1 MNYLGHLV
9 LSGNDSEILFGNF
22 IADAIKGNSY
32 LEWPENIQKGILLH
46 RFIDNFTDNN
56 NHYLL
61 GKRRFYE
68 KFPKMGGIVNDI
80 LYDHLLWNYDHK
92 NKTLQLTK
100 EIIRYYKILDNFSEN
115 MPEKIK
121 QLYKYMRRDDWLNN
135 YQYEEEMRKILK
147 RMGKRINYSKNLE
160 LSFDIYKNSSLDY
173 EKEFELFY
181 KEIKEKTSSFLC
193 KL

>member
-1 MNYLGHLV
+1 M

-80 LYDHLLWNYDHK
+80 LYDHLLWKYEHQHQ
-92 NKTLQLTK
+92 TLQLNK
-100 EIIRYYKILDNFSEN
+100 QIIRFYKILDDFSDK

-121 QLYKYMRRDDWLNN
+121 HLYKYMRRDDWLNN
-135 YQYEEEMRKILK
+135 YQYEEGMRKILM

-160 LSFDIYKNSSLDY
+160 LSFEIYKKSSSDY

-181 KEIKEKTSSFLC
+181 NEIKEKTSSFLC

>member
-32 LEWPENIQKGILLH
+32 IKWPGNIQKGILLH

-56 NHYLL
+56 NYYLL

-68 KFPKMGGIVNDI
+68 KFPYMGGIVNDI
-80 LYDHLLWNYDHK
+80 LYDHLLWKYEHN
-92 NKTLQLTK
+92 NQTLQLNK
-100 EIIRYYKILDNFSEN
+100 QIIRFYKILDDFLDK

-121 QLYKYMRRDDWLNN
+121 HLYKYMRRDDWLNN
-135 YQYEEEMRKILK
+135 YQYEEGMRKILM

-181 KEIKEKTSSFLC
+181 NEIKEKISSFLC

>member
-32 LEWPENIQKGILLH
+32 IKWPGNIQKGILLH

-80 LYDHLLWNYDHK
+80 LYDHLLWKYEHQRQ
-92 NKTLQLTK
+92 TLQLDK
-100 EIIRYYKILDNFSEN
+100 QIIRFYKILDNFSDK

-121 QLYKYMRRDDWLNN
+121 HLYKYMRRDDWLNN
-135 YQYEEEMRKILK
+135 YQYEEGMRKILM

-160 LSFDIYKNSSLDY
+160 LSFDIYKNSSLY
-173 EKEFELFY
+173 YKKEFELFY
-181 KEIKEKTSSFLC
+181 NEIKEKTSSFLC

>member
-32 LEWPENIQKGILLH
+32 IKWPVNIQKGIFLH
-46 RFIDNFTDNN
+46 RHIDNFTDNN
-56 NHYLL
+56 YHYLL
-61 GKRRFYE
+61 GKRRFYK
-68 KFPKMGGIVNDI
+68 KFPKIGGIVNDI
-80 LYDHLLWNYDHK
+80 LYDHLLWKYEHK
-92 NKTLQLTK
+92 NQTLQLNQK
-100 EIIRYYKILDNFSEN
+100 IIRFYKILDDFADK
-115 MPEKIK
+115 MPEKINH
-121 QLYKYMRRDDWLNN
+121 LYRYMRRDDWLNN
-135 YQYEEEMRKILK
+135 YQREEGIRKILK
-147 RMGKRINYSKNLE
+147 NMGERINYSKNLA
-160 LSFDIYKNSSLDY
+160 LSFEIYKNSSLDF

>member
-32 LEWPENIQKGILLH
+32 ITWPGNIQKGILLH

-80 LYDHLLWNYDHK
+80 LYDHLLWKYEHHNQ
-92 NKTLQLTK
+92 TLQLNK
-100 EIIRYYKILDNFSEN
+100 QIIRFYKILDDFSDK

-121 QLYKYMRRDDWLNN
+121 HLYKYMRCDDWLNN
-135 YQYEEEMRKILK
+135 YQYEEGMRKILM

-181 KEIKEKTSSFLC
+181 IEIKEKTSSFLC

>member
-22 IADAIKGNSY
+22 IADVIKGNSY

-100 EIIRYYKILDNFSEN
+100 EIIRYYKILDDFSEN

-121 QLYKYMRRDDWLNN
+121 HLYKYMRRDDWLNN

-160 LSFDIYKNSSLDY
+160 LSFEIYKKSSSDY

-181 KEIKEKTSSFLC
+181 NEIKEKTSSFLC

>member
-32 LEWPENIQKGILLH
+32 IKWPGNIQ
-46 RFIDNFTDNN
+46 N

-80 LYDHLLWNYDHK
+80 LYDHLLWKYEHQNQ
-92 NKTLQLTK
+92 TLQLNK
-100 EIIRYYKILDNFSEN
+100 QIIRFYKILDDFSDK

-121 QLYKYMRRDDWLNN
+121 HLYKYMRRDDWLNN
-135 YQYEEEMRKILK
+135 YQYEEGMRKILM

-173 EKEFELFY
+173 EKEFEFFY

>member
-9 LSGNDSEILFGNF
+9 LSGDDSEILFGNF

-32 LEWPENIQKGILLH
+32 LDWPENIQKGILLH

-56 NHYLL
+56 QYYLS

-68 KFPKMGGIVNDI
+68 KFPKMGGIINDI
-80 LYDHLLWNYDHK
+80 LYDHLLWKYENK
-92 NKTLQLTK
+92 NQTIFLKK
-100 EIIRYYKILDNFSEN
+100 EIASYYKILDIFSKK

-121 QLYKYMRRDDWLNN
+121 HLYKYMRRDDWLNN
-135 YQYEEEMRKILK
+135 YQYESGIKNILN
-147 RMGKRINYSKNLE
+147 RMGKRINYSKNLD
-160 LSFDIYKNSSLDY
+160 LSFEIYKSSISDY

-181 KEIKEKTSSFLC
+181 NMIKEKTSSFYVN
-193 KL
+193 

>member
-100 EIIRYYKILDNFSEN
+100 EIIRYYKILDDFSEN

-121 QLYKYMRRDDWLNN
+121 HLYKYMRRDDWLNN

-160 LSFDIYKNSSLDY
+160 LSFEIFKKSSSDY

-181 KEIKEKTSSFLC
+181 NEIKEKTSSFLC

>member
-22 IADAIKGNSY
+22 IADSIKGNSY
-32 LEWPENIQKGILLH
+32 TKWSEKIQKGILLH
-46 RFIDNFTDNN
+46 RFIDNFTDNHH
-56 NHYLL
+56 HYLL

-80 LYDHLLWNYDHK
+80 LYDHLLWNYENK
-92 NKTLQLTK
+92 NQTLQLNK
-100 EIIRYYKILDNFSEN
+100 EIIRFYKILDNYSHK
-115 MPEKIK
+115 MPKKIK
-121 QLYKYMRRDDWLNN
+121 NLYKYMRRDDWLNN
-135 YQYEEEMRKILK
+135 YQYENGMKKMLK
-147 RMGKRINYSKNLE
+147 RMGKRISYSNNLD
-160 LSFDIYKNSSLDY
+160 LSFEIYKNSILDY

-181 KEIKEKTSSFLC
+181 KDIKEKTSSFLC

>member
-160 LSFDIYKNSSLDY
+160 LSFEIYKKSSSDY

-181 KEIKEKTSSFLC
+181 NEIKEKTSSFLC

>member
-32 LEWPENIQKGILLH
+32 IKWPGNIQKGILLH

-80 LYDHLLWNYDHK
+80 LYDHLLWKYEHQHQ
-92 NKTLQLTK
+92 TLQLNK
-100 EIIRYYKILDNFSEN
+100 QIIRFYKILDNFSDE

-121 QLYKYMRRDDWLNN
+121 HLYKYMRRDDWLNN
-135 YQYEEEMRKILK
+135 YQYEEGMRKILM

-173 EKEFELFY
+173 KKEFELFY
-181 KEIKEKTSSFLC
+181 NEIKEKTSSFLC

>member
-32 LEWPENIQKGILLH
+32 IKWPVNIQKGILLH
-46 RFIDNFTDNN
+46 RYIDNFTDTNH
-56 NHYLL
+56 HYLL
-61 GKRRFYE
+61 GKRRFYK
-68 KFPKMGGIVNDI
+68 KFPKIGGIVNDI
-80 LYDHLLWNYDHK
+80 LYDHLLWKYEHK
-92 NKTLQLTK
+92 NQTLQLNQK
-100 EIIRYYKILDNFSEN
+100 IIRFYKILDDFADK
-115 MPEKIK
+115 MPEKINH
-121 QLYKYMRRDDWLNN
+121 LYRYMRRDDWLNN
-135 YQYEEEMRKILK
+135 YQHEEGIRKILK
-147 RMGKRINYSKNLE
+147 NMGKRINYSKNLE
-160 LSFDIYKNSSLDY
+160 LSFEIYKNSSLDF